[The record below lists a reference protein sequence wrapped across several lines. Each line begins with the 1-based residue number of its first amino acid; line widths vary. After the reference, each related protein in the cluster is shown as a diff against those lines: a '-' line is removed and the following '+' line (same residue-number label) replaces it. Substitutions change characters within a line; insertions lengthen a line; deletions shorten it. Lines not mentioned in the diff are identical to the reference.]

1 MPGVFDHPS
10 AGMPTVFGDVKDPFY
25 SVGAIGKRIRGFRS
39 FAEPTKVATP
49 WQAAG
54 ARGLFAKVGAIG
66 STKIGRAIGEVGK
79 LTKAGLQGIWHP
91 AGWGKAAYGGTG
103 GLLSGLARRAIG
115 PAIILG
121 VFGLLGAARN
131 LIGGGYSME
140 GPGVAWGHTP
150 GESIPY
156 TNTTMLFSTANRT
169 TQSMGATGSLAFALH
184 NQRKG

>member
-10 AGMPTVFGDVKDPFY
+10 AGMPTVFGDIKDPFY
-25 SVGAIGKRIRGFRS
+25 SVGAIQERVRGFRS
-39 FAEPTKVATP
+39 FAEPAKMATP

-54 ARGLFAKVGAIG
+54 ARGFFAKTGVIA
-66 STKIGRAIGEVGK
+66 SKIGRVVSGITGVIGTVGK
-79 LTKAGLQGIWHP
+79 AAWHP
-91 AGWGKAAYGGTG
+91 AMWGKAAYGGTG

-121 VFGLLGAARN
+121 AFGLLGAARN

-140 GPGVAWGHTP
+140 GPSVAWGHTP

-156 TNTTMLFSTANRT
+156 TNTTMSFSTANRT